1 MRAPGPPD
9 RQRLVFACER
19 FEDGHTVAGYNI
31 TEFSTLHV
39 VYRPGGGNCT
49 LCDYRYVHVKML
61 AGNAATPEV
70 VLSDKIE
77 KVREKIHGY
86 QRLLFDGK
94 YLEDGRTLEYY
105 KIMSESTLHLDFCM
119 QISVKTSTTGKTIT
133 IQVDPSDTTDG
144 VKAKIQEKQ
153 GIIFDGK
160 QLNSGGKLSDYNI
173 QKDSNLQLDLLP
185 QDCLQVIMK
194 ALPINTIRL

>member
-49 LCDYRYVHVKML
+49 LCDYRYIHVKML

-144 VKAKIQEKQ
+144 VKAKIQEKR

-160 QLNSGGKLSDYNI
+160 QLNSGANLVITTFRRTPTCNLTSYRRIACRLS
-173 QKDSNLQLDLLP
+173 
-185 QDCLQVIMK
+185 
-194 ALPINTIRL
+194 